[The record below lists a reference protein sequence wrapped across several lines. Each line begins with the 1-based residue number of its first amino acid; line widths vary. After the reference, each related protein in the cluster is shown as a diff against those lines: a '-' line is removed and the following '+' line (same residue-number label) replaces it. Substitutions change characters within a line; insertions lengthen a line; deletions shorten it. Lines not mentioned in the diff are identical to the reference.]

1 MKYIKLSIV
10 FLFCILTFS
19 ACSAPSQAEKFSV
32 TGLFFD
38 TVIQIDAW
46 GTDGTMIETC
56 LNECLE
62 ICEKYENKF
71 SNTIETSEISQIN
84 QANGQPVIVS
94 DETIELLQKGI
105 AYGKLTNG
113 KFDITISS
121 VSDLWCFTENPN
133 KEIPSETVIAEAL
146 THVNYKNIQ
155 INGNTV
161 TLLDPDTKI
170 DLGGIAKGYIADQL
184 KEYLTASGV
193 EHALI
198 NLGGNS
204 LAVGSK
210 YDGSAFRIGIQE
222 PFAEQGTAITDL
234 EITDQSVVSSGIYER
249 YFEKD
254 GMIYHHILDIDTGY
268 PVRNNLLQVT
278 IVSDSSVDG
287 DALSTSCYILGLE
300 AGSELIKELDGIE
313 AYFITDDY
321 EIHHVK

>member
-1 MKYIKLSIV
+1 MKCVKASLL
-10 FLFCILTFS
+10 FLFCILAFC
-19 ACSAPSQAEKFSV
+19 ACTNSNKEKLTV
-32 TGLFFD
+32 TGLYFD
-38 TVIQIDAW
+38 TVIQIDTW
-46 GTDGTMIETC
+46 GAKDSILE
-56 LNECLE
+56 ECLE
-62 ICEKYENKF
+62 ICEEYENKF
-71 SNTIETSEISQIN
+71 SNTIETSEVSQIN
-84 QANGQPVIVS
+84 QAGGQPITVS

-105 AYGKLTNG
+105 EYGKLTNG

-121 VSDLWCFTENPN
+121 VCDLWCFTDNPN
-133 KEIPSETVIAEAL
+133 KEIPNEDVITEAL

-161 TLLDPDTKI
+161 TLLDSDTKI
-170 DLGGIAKGYIADQL
+170 DLGGIAKGYIADKL
-184 KEYLTASGV
+184 KEYLLSAGV

-222 PFAEQGTAITDL
+222 PFAEQGTAITAL

-254 GMIYHHILDIDTGY
+254 GIIYHHILDTDTGY

-287 DALSTSCYILGLE
+287 DALSTSCYTLGLE

-321 EIHHVK
+321 EIHYVK

>member
-1 MKYIKLSIV
+1 MKYIKLSFV
-10 FLFCILTFS
+10 FLFCILTFN
-19 ACSAPSQAEKFSV
+19 ACSAPSRSEKFSV

-46 GTDGTMIETC
+46 GTDGAMIETC
-56 LNECLE
+56 LDECLE
-62 ICEKYENKF
+62 ICEEYENKF
-71 SNTIETSEISQIN
+71 SNTVKTSEISRIN
-84 QANGQPVIVS
+84 QANGQPITVS

-105 AYGKLTNG
+105 AYGELTNG

-121 VSDLWCFTENPN
+121 VSDLWCFTDNPN
-133 KEIPSETVIAEAL
+133 KEIPSEAVIAEAL
-146 THVNYKNIQ
+146 AHVNYKNIQ
-155 INGNTV
+155 INRNTV
-161 TLLDPDTKI
+161 TLLDPNTKI

-184 KEYLTASGV
+184 KRHLTESDI

-210 YDGSAFRIGIQE
+210 YDGSAFRIGIQK
-222 PFAEQGTAITDL
+222 PFAEQGTAITAL

>member
-1 MKYIKLSIV
+1 MKYFKRSLV
-10 FLFCILTFS
+10 FLFCILAFS
-19 ACSAPSQAEKFSV
+19 ACSTPSQVEKFSV

-38 TVIQIDAW
+38 TVIQIDIW
-46 GTDGTMIETC
+46 ETESSMIETY
-56 LNECLE
+56 LDECLE
-62 ICEKYENKF
+62 ICQKYENKF
-71 SNTIETSEISQIN
+71 SNTIEMSEISQIN
-84 QANGQPVIVS
+84 HANGQPVTVS

-105 AYGKLTNG
+105 EYGELTNG

-121 VSDLWCFTENPN
+121 VSDLWCFTDNPN
-133 KEIPSETVIAEAL
+133 KEIPSETVITEAL

-170 DLGGIAKGYIADQL
+170 DLGGIAKGYIADKL
-184 KEYLTASGV
+184 KEHLIESGV

-222 PFAEQGTAITDL
+222 PFAEQGTAITAL
-234 EITDQSVVSSGIYER
+234 EIKDQSVVSSGIYER

-254 GMIYHHILDIDTGY
+254 NLIYHHILDTNTGY

-278 IVSDSSVDG
+278 IVSDRSVDG
-287 DALSTSCYILGLE
+287 DALSTSCYVLGFE
-300 AGSELIKELDGIE
+300 EGSELIKALDGIE

-321 EIHHVK
+321 EIHHIK